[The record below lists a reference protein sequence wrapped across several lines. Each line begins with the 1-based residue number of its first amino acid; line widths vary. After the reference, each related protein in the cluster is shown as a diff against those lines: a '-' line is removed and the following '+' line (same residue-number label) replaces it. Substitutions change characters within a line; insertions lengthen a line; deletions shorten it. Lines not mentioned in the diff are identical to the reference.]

1 VEGALIVFVVIALL
15 VVIVIYRT
23 AIVVPQQ
30 SAYVVE
36 RLGRFHATLNAG
48 FHILVPFVDVIRYR
62 HTLKE
67 TAHDIAAQVCITR
80 DNVQV
85 GVDGVLY
92 LKVLNPERASY
103 GISDYLF
110 AITQL
115 AQTTLR
121 SEVGKIDLDR
131 TFEERTAINASVV
144 GELDKASEAWGV
156 KVLRY
161 EIKNITPPSDVL
173 AAMEKQMRAEREKRA
188 VILTS
193 EGQRDA
199 AINTA
204 EGEKQQVIKE
214 SEANRQRQINEA
226 EGQAQAILAVA
237 TATAEGIRQVAQA
250 IQANG
255 GMEAVQLRVAEQYVQ
270 QFGNLARTANAV
282 IVPATVSDVAGMIA
296 SAMKVFGSVA
306 PAAPQR
312 PAPPPPPR

>member
-1 VEGALIVFVVIALL
+1 MEGGFIVIVLLAIMAIIVIAK
-15 VVIVIYRT
+15 T

-36 RLGRFHATLNAG
+36 RLGRYSGTLDAG
-48 FHILVPFVDVIRYR
+48 FHILLPFIDVIRYK
-62 HTLKE
+62 HSLKE
-67 TAHDIAAQVCITR
+67 SALDIPAQVCITR

-103 GISDYLF
+103 GISDYVF
-110 AITQL
+110 AISQL

-131 TFEERTAINASVV
+131 TFEERTNINIAVV
-144 GELDKASEAWGV
+144 AELDKASEPWGV

-161 EIKNITPPSDVL
+161 EIKNITPPADVL

-199 AINTA
+199 AINSA
-204 EGEKQQVIKE
+204 EGEKQQTIKA
-214 SEANRQRQINEA
+214 SEARKQQQINEA
-226 EGQAQAILAVA
+226 EGQAAAILAVA
-237 TATAEGIRQVAQA
+237 TATAEGIKRVAEATQA
-250 IQANG
+250 PG
-255 GMEAVQLRVAEQYVQ
+255 GQEAIQLRVAEQYIGE
-270 QFGNLARTANAV
+270 FGKVINNADTIILPSNV
-282 IVPATVSDVAGMIA
+282 ADVASMIPTA
-296 SAMKVFGSVA
+296 MSVVSQQTPSAQ
-306 PAAPQR
+306 QR
-312 PAPPPPPR
+312 R